1 MCIVYLLFSP
11 FCCLIFGMC
20 GFSGLIFENNN
31 LDPDISDPSQ
41 TKDSVPNPP
50 LSGRA
55 TKKRPLF
62 LCGFPKKPWIR
73 IRPLKGLYLIK
84 ISSLL
89 IVITSF
95 INISLKNN
103 VKLELNYTKHNQE
116 KTIVIKEWREEG
128 EGVMMKF
135 KFALGKPQKQ
145 IGLFLILF
153 FIYKITTFPPAPKKS
168 FFTCKPVWFCWRTCR
183 QSWWPLWVYRPRSQ
197 CPPSPSAPWT
207 APATQPGVCTRQDE
221 DGTR

>member
-116 KTIVIKEWREEG
+116 KTIVIKE
-128 EGVMMKF
+128 
-135 KFALGKPQKQ
+135 
-145 IGLFLILF
+145 
-153 FIYKITTFPPAPKKS
+153 
-168 FFTCKPVWFCWRTCR
+168 
-183 QSWWPLWVYRPRSQ
+183 
-197 CPPSPSAPWT
+197 
-207 APATQPGVCTRQDE
+207 
-221 DGTR
+221 